1 MFGQNQIVGLKEFK
15 EVEDKLLVTSIFY
28 TLQGEGP
35 YAGMPAV
42 FVRLAKCNLACNF
55 CDTYFDHGEWLS
67 FDELNARIEQAIM
80 DHFSKQGMETPDWA
94 LKVDIT
100 DDHERY
106 ISHPG
111 IVLVVTGGEPM
122 LQHQALDRWLF
133 SMQMGDVFSEM
144 QIETNGLIKPVD
156 GEDGWDGVTFV
167 CSPKCSEKNGAVG
180 EYLKPQ
186 EDILDRATALKFV
199 VSADPASPYHRVPQW
214 AIDWAIMRE
223 RSSILVSPMNVY
235 EKPALL
241 RRQAGVQELAME
253 ELTEAAERVSFWTP
267 DILDRKANQA
277 NHEYAAALC
286 MRHGFKLNLQTH
298 LYASIP

>member
-15 EVEDKLLVTSIFY
+15 GTEDQLLVTSIFY

-67 FDELNARIEQAIM
+67 YGELNARVELAIM

-94 LKVDIT
+94 TKMDKLSDGT
-100 DDHERY
+100 TY
-106 ISHPG
+106 ISHPE

-122 LQHQALDRWLF
+122 LQHRALDRWLY
-133 SMQMGDVFSEM
+133 SMLEEDIFNRV
-144 QIETNGLIKPVD
+144 QIETNGLIKLD
-156 GEDGWDGVTFV
+156 YNEESWDGVTLV
-167 CSPKCSEKNGAVG
+167 CSPKCSEKNGVIG

-186 EDILDRATALKFV
+186 DSILEQAKVLKFV
-199 VSADPASPYHRVPQW
+199 VSADPTSPYHMVPQW

-223 RSSILVSPMNVY
+223 RSKILISPMNVY